1 MTDQYTHP
9 TPAAAYPAA
18 PGVLPPTPPNP
29 QTPPQ
34 FYPASP
40 PRKRKG
46 GLIAA
51 AIGGAAAIALAAGV
65 VGGLIGNHLAGT
77 TAAAPPPPA
86 ASPPA
91 PTSEQVHAATV
102 DLCTRFA
109 GAYAAMPSPQNT
121 GFDVLP
127 TANYISDALR
137 DNPAADNEVRAAIA
151 KSLQLLRD
159 HVAVIS
165 DARPQGAIQIP
176 GGWTA
181 AVANEADQR
190 VWDLCKAYGG

>member
-1 MTDQYTHP
+1 MTDQYTYP
-9 TPAAAYPAA
+9 TPPVAYPAA
-18 PGVLPPTPPNP
+18 PGVLPPAPSTP
-29 QTPPQ
+29 QMPQ
-34 FYPASP
+34 FYPAPP

-51 AIGGAAAIALAAGV
+51 AIGCAAAIALTAGV
-65 VGGLIGNHLAGT
+65 VGGLIGNHMAGT
-77 TAAAPPPPA
+77 TAAPPPPA
-86 ASPPA
+86 AAPPA
-91 PTSEQVHAATV
+91 ATAEQVHAATL

-127 TANYISDALR
+127 TANYIADALR
-137 DNPAADNEVRAAIA
+137 DNPVADNDVRGAIT

-165 DARPQGAIQIP
+165 GARPQGAIQIP
-176 GGWTA
+176 DGWTA
-181 AVANEADQR
+181 AGANEADQQ

>member
-1 MTDQYTHP
+1 MTDQYTYP

-18 PGVLPPTPPNP
+18 PGVLPPAPPNP
-29 QTPPQ
+29 QMPQ
-34 FYPASP
+34 FYPAPP

-65 VGGLIGNHLAGT
+65 VGGLIGNHMAGT
-77 TAAAPPPPA
+77 TAAAPPPA
-86 ASPPA
+86 AGPPA

-109 GAYAAMPSPQNT
+109 GGYRALPSPQNT

-127 TANYISDALR
+127 TANYIADALR
-137 DNPAADNEVRAAIA
+137 DNPAADGSIRDAVTR
-151 KSLQLLRD
+151 SLALLRD
-159 HVAVIS
+159 HAAS
-165 DARPQGAIQIP
+165 ASGEPTRGAIQP
-176 GGWTA
+176 PTHWTA
-181 AVANEADQR
+181 AAANEADQR
-190 VWDLCKAYGG
+190 VWDLCRAYEG